1 MTIHSGHRQRL
12 IEEYLSGG
20 LEEFPPHKILEL
32 LLFFAIPRKDTNE
45 IAHRLIQT
53 FGSLSGVLEAPYEQ
67 LIAVEGVGH
76 NTAVFLTM
84 MPDLSRVY
92 WRDSLARAPLHS
104 SRDAGTYLMTH
115 FAGLREEHVGLICL
129 DAKNRIVS
137 SRLFQEGSFNAADV
151 NIRRILGAALQN
163 NAVSVILA
171 HNHPGGV
178 ALPSETDLETT
189 QRLREA
195 LEPAGVTLRD
205 HIILADGDYVSLA
218 DTGVL

>member
-1 MTIHSGHRQRL
+1 
-12 IEEYLSGG
+12 
-20 LEEFPPHKILEL
+20 
-32 LLFFAIPRKDTNE
+32 
-45 IAHRLIQT
+45 
-53 FGSLSGVLEAPYEQ
+53 
-67 LIAVEGVGH
+67 
-76 NTAVFLTM
+76 
-84 MPDLSRVY
+84 
-92 WRDSLARAPLHS
+92 
-104 SRDAGTYLMTH
+104 MTH